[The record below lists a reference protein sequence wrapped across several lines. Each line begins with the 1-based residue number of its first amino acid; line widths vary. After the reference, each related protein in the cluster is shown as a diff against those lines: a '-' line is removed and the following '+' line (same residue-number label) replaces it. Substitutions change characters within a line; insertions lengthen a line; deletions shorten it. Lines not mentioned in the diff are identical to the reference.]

1 MINWSQYQHDIFEFT
16 EIDSRNLIVQALA
29 GSAKSTT
36 LTQCLK
42 FINPKSKNLLCAFN
56 KKIAEEL
63 KSKAPGYVS
72 VYTLHALGLKS
83 LSKVITNFTVDSNK
97 SYVLLEKIIKK
108 VDEKNK
114 DEVKQRKEL
123 IYLVAKAISMAKNCL
138 LSTDVEIDIMMDDYD
153 IVPPLEYPRED
164 FINNVL
170 FGLESSKYNTTLIDF
185 DDMIYLPN
193 VLDLKMESF
202 DNIFVD
208 EAQDLNPAQIE
219 LIFRLSNQ
227 NKKKKSRY
235 FIFLDENQAI
245 YRFRGA
251 DANVLKTF
259 QEKLDAHTLPLPI
272 TYRCPKAVVKEA
284 QRYTPHMEPAP
295 NAKEGKVSYL
305 TYKEF
310 YKNPQKGSFVLSR
323 ANAPLV
329 KTALT
334 LLSNKVPCQILGRDI
349 SEGLINLIK
358 NSRTKTIESFQEY
371 LNKWYVKEV
380 ARLTKRN
387 MSVSNVSDKKEC
399 LEALMAK
406 ALTINDL
413 KSTIESLFKDVDN
426 TSIITLGTVH
436 ATKGLERDVVYL
448 ITNTFNESN
457 QEEKNICYVAKTR
470 SKSEL
475 YYLIKEKDSKK
486 QKSAQIDE

>member
-170 FGLESSKYNTTLIDF
+170 FGLEF
-185 DDMIYLPN
+185 
-193 VLDLKMESF
+193 
-202 DNIFVD
+202 
-208 EAQDLNPAQIE
+208 
-219 LIFRLSNQ
+219 
-227 NKKKKSRY
+227 
-235 FIFLDENQAI
+235 
-245 YRFRGA
+245 
-251 DANVLKTF
+251 
-259 QEKLDAHTLPLPI
+259 
-272 TYRCPKAVVKEA
+272 
-284 QRYTPHMEPAP
+284 
-295 NAKEGKVSYL
+295 
-305 TYKEF
+305 
-310 YKNPQKGSFVLSR
+310 
-323 ANAPLV
+323 
-329 KTALT
+329 
-334 LLSNKVPCQILGRDI
+334 
-349 SEGLINLIK
+349 
-358 NSRTKTIESFQEY
+358 
-371 LNKWYVKEV
+371 
-380 ARLTKRN
+380 
-387 MSVSNVSDKKEC
+387 
-399 LEALMAK
+399 
-406 ALTINDL
+406 
-413 KSTIESLFKDVDN
+413 
-426 TSIITLGTVH
+426 
-436 ATKGLERDVVYL
+436 
-448 ITNTFNESN
+448 
-457 QEEKNICYVAKTR
+457 
-470 SKSEL
+470 
-475 YYLIKEKDSKK
+475 
-486 QKSAQIDE
+486 